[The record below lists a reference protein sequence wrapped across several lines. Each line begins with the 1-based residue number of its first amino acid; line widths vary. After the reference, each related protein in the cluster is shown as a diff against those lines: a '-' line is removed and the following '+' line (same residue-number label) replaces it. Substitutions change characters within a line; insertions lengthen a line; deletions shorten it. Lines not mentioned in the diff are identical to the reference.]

1 MQAFQPVPYPAC
13 YLYTDNSPSEQA
25 FHIVKRYISKS
36 IAFTWFLD
44 KRQMKVLLSN
54 HFYSI
59 IISKK
64 TRLTR
69 NYLQTGIIHS
79 K

>member
-25 FHIVKRYISKS
+25 FHIVKGYITKS

-44 KRQMKVLLSN
+44 KRQMKVLLAT
-54 HFYSI
+54 YPI
-59 IISKK
+59 IF
-64 TRLTR
+64 T
-69 NYLQTGIIHS
+69 Q
-79 K
+79 

>member
-25 FHIVKRYISKS
+25 FHIVKGYISKS

-44 KRQMKVLLSN
+44 KRQMKVLLST
-54 HFYSI
+54 YPI
-59 IISKK
+59 IYYPLIQSFLLNNYFQKK
-64 TRLTR
+64 
-69 NYLQTGIIHS
+69 QD
-79 K
+79 